1 MIESLG
7 LFYFPRRLNINL
19 KYLAIVFLLDM
30 CEQSSIAEV
39 CLTTSTD
46 VVPVLGLLRS
56 FMNLGFVIHI
66 IINLE
71 MIIYNNFD
79 SHLYLRKKADK
90 IIQYHE

>member
-19 KYLAIVFLLDM
+19 KYLAIVFLFDM

-79 SHLYLRKKADK
+79 FPFVLKK
-90 IIQYHE
+90 ES

>member
-39 CLTTSTD
+39 CLATSTD
-46 VVPVLGLLRS
+46 VVPVFGLLRS

-79 SHLYLRKKADK
+79 FPLILKK
-90 IIQYHE
+90 ES